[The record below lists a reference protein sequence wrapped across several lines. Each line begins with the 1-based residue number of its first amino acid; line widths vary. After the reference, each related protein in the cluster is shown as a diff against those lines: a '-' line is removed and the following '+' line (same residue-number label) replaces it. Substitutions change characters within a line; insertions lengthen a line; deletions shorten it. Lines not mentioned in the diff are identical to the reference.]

1 MDLFHICNETH
12 IKAEV
17 AKVIVIRVNN
27 VAKETLTG
35 RVFFIIVCRR
45 RSIITKVVNSVHKE
59 AFAVT
64 RSRKTNGSGCL
75 HCRPFYSS
83 FFVVLCC
90 ICKCIE
96 GNQTCI
102 PIVRK
107 QDHTIFF
114 SADSDA
120 IFVFAATSIIIIIC
134 PSVFTSVIAEK
145 ILPFLC

>member
-27 VAKETLTG
+27 VTKEALAERVVIIVRRRCPIIAQVADSEHNETLTVA
-35 RVFFIIVCRR
+35 RCW
-45 RSIITKVVNSVHKE
+45 
-59 AFAVT
+59 
-64 RSRKTNGSGCL
+64 KTDGSCGL

-102 PIVRK
+102 PIIGS
-107 QDHTIFF
+107 IFRR
-114 SADSDA
+114 
-120 IFVFAATSIIIIIC
+120 TM
-134 PSVFTSVIAEK
+134 
-145 ILPFLC
+145 